1 MTITFEKAHTADHMQ
16 LTDLTFRSK
25 RYCNYPDR
33 YYDIWRD
40 ELTITEDYLSKNL
53 VYTARTGG
61 MILGYYAIVKADE
74 DYWAGRVFIHKG
86 YWLEHNYIRPE
97 YIGQGIGTKLMEHAL
112 EQCRKLG
119 IPRLYFFAD
128 PHAESFYRKF
138 GARFIA
144 KADSSIEGRLLPL
157 YELSVD
163 QWTDYRQA
171 ALPQSIH
178 EDNLLTYPEIHAGA
192 MDNHGSGRH

>member
-1 MTITFEKAHTADHMQ
+1 
-16 LTDLTFRSK
+16 
-25 RYCNYPDR
+25 
-33 YYDIWRD
+33 
-40 ELTITEDYLSKNL
+40 
-53 VYTARTGG
+53 
-61 MILGYYAIVKADE
+61 
-74 DYWAGRVFIHKG
+74 VFIHKG

-157 YELSVD
+157 YELAVD
-163 QWTDYRQA
+163 QWSDYKLAEVRDFN
-171 ALPQSIH
+171 

-192 MDNHGSGRH
+192 LDTHGSGRH